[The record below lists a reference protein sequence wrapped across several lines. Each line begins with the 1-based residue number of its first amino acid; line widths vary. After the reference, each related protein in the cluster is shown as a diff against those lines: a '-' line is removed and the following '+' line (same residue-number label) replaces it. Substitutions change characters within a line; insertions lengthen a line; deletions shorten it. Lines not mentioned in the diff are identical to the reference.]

1 MEMAG
6 LFQKQE
12 RGWVV
17 APVQHLHYCN
27 STLLLVFFFP
37 RWEQE
42 GHPLLEFI
50 RKEPNSLCTD
60 EKKARKEKKHE
71 RTNHIL
77 YMLVLH

>member
-1 MEMAG
+1 MEAWLG
-6 LFQKQE
+6 GRSSAAL
-12 RGWVV
+12 
-17 APVQHLHYCN
+17 
-27 STLLLVFFFP
+27 TLLQFHLVASVFFS